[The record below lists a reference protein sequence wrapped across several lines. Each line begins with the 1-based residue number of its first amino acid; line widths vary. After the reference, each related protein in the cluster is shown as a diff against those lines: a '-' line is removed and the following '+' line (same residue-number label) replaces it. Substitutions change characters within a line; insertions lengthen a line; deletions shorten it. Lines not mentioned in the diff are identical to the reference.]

1 MVLVNSKLIESML
14 SGNPFLKQAYT
25 LLVNDPE
32 VQALWS
38 MANVMAVNRLKYN
51 DHGSVHAHIAA
62 GASLYIY
69 QLLLSKGV
77 QPSLLKDGVVDNIE
91 YTWLIPL
98 IGSLLHD
105 IGNSIHRD
113 MHERIGALLAI
124 PIIERVLEKLIT
136 DQLTRTKLRQE
147 IAHAI
152 YCTSYDVE
160 CLTYEAGCVKVGD
173 GVDMAEGRA
182 RVPYRLGG
190 ISIHSVSALSIKS
203 VEILPSERFS
213 VRINVN
219 MTERAGIFQV
229 DEILIPK
236 ISSTPLKNHV
246 EVYTLMGGSVVKS
259 YTPS

>member
-1 MVLVNSKLIESML
+1 MVLVSPKLIESML
-14 SGNPFLKQAYT
+14 SGNPLLKQAYT
-25 LLVNDPE
+25 MLVNDPE

-38 MANVMAVNRLKYN
+38 MANVMAVNRLRYN
-51 DHGSVHAHIAA
+51 DHGPVHAHIAA

-77 QPSLLKDGVVDNIE
+77 QPSLLRDGVVDDVG
-91 YTWLIPL
+91 YTWLVPL
-98 IGSLLHD
+98 LGSLLHD
-105 IGNSIHRD
+105 VGNSVHRD
-113 MHERIGALLAI
+113 MHERIGAVIAM
-124 PIIERVLEKLIT
+124 PILDRVLGKLIQ
-136 DQLTRTKLRQE
+136 DQSIRVKLRQE
-147 IAHAI
+147 VMHAI

-190 ISIHSVSALSIKS
+190 VSIHSVSALSIKS
-203 VEILPSERFS
+203 VEILPSERVS

-236 ISSTPLKNHV
+236 ISSTPLRSHI
-246 EVYTLMGGSVVKS
+246 EVYALIGDTVVKS
-259 YTPS
+259 YIP